1 MLKMNGRMYVT
12 GTVNIS
18 AAALVRLAEMG
29 VKPPY
34 NRYPQGGEF
43 DSFYLPPGRDGGEF
57 RHSAGNPALAGRLK
71 LAAE

>member
-1 MLKMNGRMYVT
+1 MLKINGRMYVG

-18 AAALVRLAEMG
+18 AAALMRLAEMG

-43 DSFYLPPGRDGGEF
+43 DSFYLPQRQDGSEF
-57 RHSAGNPALAGRLK
+57 RHSAGNPAVAGRLK

>member
-1 MLKMNGRMYVT
+1 MLKINGRVYVG

-18 AAALVRLAEMG
+18 ALALVRLAEMG
-29 VKPPY
+29 VVPPV

-43 DSFYLPPGRDGGEF
+43 DSFYLPQGQDGSEF
-57 RHSAGNPALAGRLK
+57 RHSAGNPAVAGRLK